1 LERRRPK
8 HLLTG
13 LIKCSLLLGGVM
25 ERRLAAILAADVV
38 GYSLLLMEQDEAG
51 TLAKLKDRRGEI
63 LAPLVAQ
70 YRGRIVKA
78 MGDGVLVEYA
88 SAVNALDCAVELQK
102 SMIAAAAGKPEDR
115 RRIAHDQPAISSN
128 SEQALDRRR
137 VRP

>member
-1 LERRRPK
+1 
-8 HLLTG
+8 
-13 LIKCSLLLGGVM
+13 M

-38 GYSLLLMEQDEAG
+38 GYSLALEQDQAATEA
-51 TLAKLKDRRGEI
+51 KFKDRLGQI
-63 LAPLVAQ
+63 LAPLVLIHTAPLVAQ
-70 YRGRIVKA
+70 YRGRIVKV